1 MMASIFDIAGSGMA
15 AQNLRLNLIASN
27 LANANSTS
35 SESGEAYR
43 AKQPLFS
50 SVLENTRGVV
60 EPKVNSVGGGRN
72 TGAAGVRVTGI
83 VADQRPLPLR
93 YDPGHAHANEAGYV
107 EMSNVNMVTEMANM
121 MAASRSYQSNVE
133 IMNSSR
139 QLMLRTL
146 QIGR

>member
-93 YDPGHAHANEAGYV
+93 YDPGHAHANEAGYLPA
-107 EMSNVNMVTEMANM
+107 MSKILAIIHPV
-121 MAASRSYQSNVE
+121 SQ
-133 IMNSSR
+133 
-139 QLMLRTL
+139 
-146 QIGR
+146 